1 MSSNPSECPAPEVDH
16 LRGVAAFREKLT
28 APVDNS
34 LLIFFRVFFG
44 AMMVFHC
51 ASMLSSGWIDAL
63 YITPEMNFTYPGF
76 GWVKPLPGGAMYLE
90 FCVMMLAAAFVT
102 AGFFCRPASL
112 VLLCCMTHV
121 FLIEKSFYLNHY
133 YLICLLCGLLVVL
146 PVNRSFAVD
155 ALLNPQLRA
164 ETCAAW
170 CLWFLRLHL
179 AIPYFY
185 GGLAKLDPDW
195 LQGFPMEMWLGRRDG
210 LPWLT
215 WLMQYSITPLLFSY
229 GGLLLDLFIVP
240 LLLWKRTRI
249 ITYAA
254 GVLFH
259 LINASIFDIGI
270 FPWLMIGLTLI
281 FFSDDWP
288 RRLLRKP
295 SAFQNESNREHF
307 ALPHWSKLTLL
318 SVYLTWQ
325 LLFPFRCLLYPGSAT
340 WTEEGHHFA
349 WHMMLREKDVGIR
362 FYIRDRTTGKGGI
375 VDLRTF
381 LTSRQLSRMAKDP
394 DMILTFAH
402 FLRDHYRDHGQESLQ
417 IRVLAIASLNGRK
430 PQLLIDPERDYA
442 TTERTFGHQPWI
454 IPLHEP
460 LRKEPWSV
468 PLNEWESHLNLPSQA
483 EMIQE
488 SPTNKNF

>member
-1 MSSNPSECPAPEVDH
+1 
-16 LRGVAAFREKLT
+16 
-28 APVDNS
+28 
-34 LLIFFRVFFG
+34 
-44 AMMVFHC
+44 
-51 ASMLSSGWIDAL
+51 
-63 YITPEMNFTYPGF
+63 
-76 GWVKPLPGGAMYLE
+76 
-90 FCVMMLAAAFVT
+90 
-102 AGFFCRPASL
+102 
-112 VLLCCMTHV
+112 
-121 FLIEKSFYLNHY
+121 
-133 YLICLLCGLLVVL
+133 
-146 PVNRSFAVD
+146 
-155 ALLNPQLRA
+155 
-164 ETCAAW
+164 
-170 CLWFLRLHL
+170 
-179 AIPYFY
+179 
-185 GGLAKLDPDW
+185 
-195 LQGFPMEMWLGRRDG
+195 
-210 LPWLT
+210 
-215 WLMQYSITPLLFSY
+215 
-229 GGLLLDLFIVP
+229 
-240 LLLWKRTRI
+240 
-249 ITYAA
+249 
-254 GVLFH
+254 
-259 LINASIFDIGI
+259 
-270 FPWLMIGLTLI
+270 MIGLTLI